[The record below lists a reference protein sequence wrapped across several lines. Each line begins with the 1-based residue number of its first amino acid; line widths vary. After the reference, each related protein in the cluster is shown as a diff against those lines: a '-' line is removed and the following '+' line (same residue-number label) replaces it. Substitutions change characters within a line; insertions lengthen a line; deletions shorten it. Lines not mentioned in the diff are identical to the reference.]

1 MAVEKGREEMVMVR
15 RASQINALSGFQK
28 VFNPQIPI
36 IVPTSKRKRRWDIV
50 IMLLVIF
57 TASILPYQAAFGG
70 GETMAARATN
80 WTTDV
85 FFVLDIVFNFRT
97 AFIDGQGRLITKTG
111 AISQRYMKS
120 WFFID
125 FVSILPFEILGSGH
139 QQLFKLLKCT
149 RLLRLAKVAKFL
161 DFVKFLE
168 KSEYAN
174 MYRIF
179 KLFATFMLMVHLTA
193 CFFWIIIDGQ
203 KTGDDAQVKW
213 NSRFEDSSRFSQYS
227 VSVYYSLLML
237 VGENIG
243 PNTTTEMVVVSICM
257 IVGAIF
263 YANLFGQVSLLVTN
277 FNRTSSR
284 FKEKLDIVNENMRT
298 LQLPDELRVR
308 VNHYYE
314 YKWNR
319 NRCLDHGLFLRGL
332 SKALASEVSL
342 HCYRELI
349 AECPMFKDAGGDC
362 IVALVN
368 RLTTRFYLPGDYVIK
383 KGEIGKEMFFVS
395 RGSCEAV
402 EKGRGQPDLV
412 FEEGKYFGE
421 ICLLKENR
429 RTKTIRAKQYLDLCI
444 LTKAC
449 FDVVL
454 EEHTESAIKI
464 LRAMELKV
472 AEYSKADN
480 SWKKLR
486 KSIYL
491 NASDQI
497 KESSRALAIEMASAE
512 HSGEYI
518 YIYIYIYIYVCN

>member
-1 MAVEKGREEMVMVR
+1 
-15 RASQINALSGFQK
+15 
-28 VFNPQIPI
+28 
-36 IVPTSKRKRRWDIV
+36 
-50 IMLLVIF
+50 MLLVIF

-70 GETMAARATN
+70 GESISARTMN
-80 WTTDV
+80 WTTDI
-85 FFVLDIVFNFRT
+85 FFVVDIVLNFRT
-97 AFIDGQGRLITKTG
+97 AFIDEQGRLITKSS
-111 AISQRYMKS
+111 AICQRYLRS

-125 FVSILPFEILGSGH
+125 FISILPFEFFGSGRSH
-139 QQLFKLLKCT
+139 FFKLLKCI

-161 DFVKFLE
+161 DVVKFLE

-179 KLFATFMLMVHLTA
+179 KLFATFLLMLHLTA

-203 KTGDDAQVKW
+203 ITDDDGQLKW
-213 NSRFEDSSRFSQYS
+213 NSRFEDSSRFTQYS
-227 VSVYYSLLML
+227 VSIYYSLLML
-237 VGENIG
+237 VGENIS
-243 PNTTTEMVVVSICM
+243 PNTTTEMVVVSTCM

-284 FKEKLDIVNENMRT
+284 FKEKMDIVNENMRT

-368 RLTTRFYLPGDYVIK
+368 ILITRFYLPGDYIIR

-395 RGSCEAV
+395 RGSCETV
-402 EKGRGQPDLV
+402 ETVQGRQSIV
-412 FEEGKYFGE
+412 FEEGNFFGE
-421 ICLLKENR
+421 ICLLQENR
-429 RTKTIRAKQYLDLCI
+429 RTKTVRAKQYLDLCA
-444 LTKAC
+444 LSKDH

-454 EEHTESAIKI
+454 EEHTESAIMI

-472 AEYSKADN
+472 AEYSKVDN
-480 SWKKLR
+480 TWKKAR

-497 KESSRALAIEMASAE
+497 KESSKALALEMANAE
-512 HSGEYI
+512 SSG
-518 YIYIYIYIYVCN
+518 